1 MTVQIVNEKS
11 DVVNSEMEAL
21 EQLGRPIPLAL
32 IPRGMKK
39 EERADFVRALTDQF
53 RFVLIAPTD
62 DVKPSIEFAGQAYV
76 RVVGLVA
83 ERDHWKATAERA
95 CRRVTELLAR
105 TSELELAVESYR
117 AELVAKESRIVDLE
131 GVLEDQ
137 IGYVPNIKTA
147 CDGCGAPVEISEGSA
162 RLCADCDGEDY

>member
-11 DVVNSEMEAL
+11 DLVNSA
-21 EQLGRPIPLAL
+21 RSVPLA
-32 IPRGMKK
+32 
-39 EERADFVRALTDQF
+39 AD
-53 RFVLIAPTD
+53 
-62 DVKPSIEFAGQAYV
+62 E
-76 RVVGLVA
+76 VVGLVA

-147 CDGCGAPVEISEGSA
+147 CDGCGAPIEISEGSA